1 MSQYMIFNLTNQFY
15 YVTINFTVIVD
26 FTVIAG
32 REKLL

>member
-1 MSQYMIFNLTNQFY
+1 MSQYMIFNLTNLLY

-26 FTVIAG
+26 FIVISG

>member
-1 MSQYMIFNLTNQFY
+1 MSQYIIISLTNLLY

-26 FTVIAG
+26 FTVKAG